1 MTMFKTMKSLPMT
14 VAAAAMLAALP
25 LPEGT
30 PFVGAEA
37 AFAQQQQ
44 AKKPAKTR
52 KVPAMSI
59 AFHKQVQKAQE
70 AMDIGDLTSAKKIL
84 EEALEKRKIN
94 DYERAT
100 VWQFRAMVAFEEEDT
115 QGTIHAYERILS
127 YKDSIPEA
135 LEMQI
140 MYGLGQLYFSDEN
153 YDNALKYIQMWE
165 ARIAPDLISVNH
177 LVFIAQLHYTRSDFP
192 KSLDYI
198 TRAIDTGNSLDTVE
212 VKENWYGLALSANW
226 EMNKYDKVRDVLEIL
241 LINWP
246 KPIYWIQLAG
256 VYQELN
262 QEETSYSLTEAAYKQ
277 GFLDDKETQLVQV
290 AQIQI
295 ARDAPIKCA
304 WVLEKAIK
312 EKRIEQTAKN
322 MRTLG
327 QCYMQ
332 ASEYAKSIQPLTEA
346 ATQEA
351 DADLW
356 FQIGQVE
363 MQLDNLKGAIT
374 ALDKAIVELAKDKG
388 QKATDKRFSAI
399 MMRGQALTELK
410 RFKEA
415 KAAFDTAN
423 RLTKKSKD
431 KRVVRQ
437 WRAYLKGEE
446 AREEMLTGR

>member
-1 MTMFKTMKSLPMT
+1 MTMIKTMKSLPMT
-14 VAAAAMLAALP
+14 VAAAAMLAAVP

-30 PFVGAEA
+30 PFFGAEA
-37 AFAQQQQ
+37 AVAQQQQ
-44 AKKPAKTR
+44 QKQQKTR

-59 AFHKQVQKAQE
+59 AFHKKVQKAQE
-70 AMDIGDLTSAKKIL
+70 AMDEGDLASAKEIL
-84 EEALEKRKIN
+84 DDALGARKIN

-100 VWQFRAMVAFEEEDT
+100 VWQFKAMVAFEEENT
-115 QGTIHAYERILS
+115 QATIQAYEKILS
-127 YKDSIPEA
+127 YRESIPVA

-140 MYGLGQLYFSDEN
+140 MYGLGQLYFSNEN
-153 YDNALKYIQMWE
+153 YDKALRYIQEWE
-165 ARIAPDLISVNH
+165 SRIDPTLISVNH
-177 LVFIAQLHYTRSDFP
+177 MVFIAQLHYTRSDFP
-192 KSLDYI
+192 KALSYI
-198 TRAIDTGNSLDTVE
+198 NRAIETAHTVDTVE
-212 VKENWYGLALSANW
+212 VKENWYGLALSAHW
-226 EMNKYDKVRDVLEIL
+226 ELNEYTKVRDVLEVL

-262 QEETSYSLTEAAYKQ
+262 DETTSYSLTEAAYKQ

-312 EKRIEQTAKN
+312 EQRVEANAKN
-322 MRTLG
+322 KRTLG

-332 ASEYAKSIQPLTEA
+332 ANEFAKSIKPLSDA
-346 ATQEA
+346 ASEEA

-363 MQLDNLKGAIT
+363 MQLDNLKGALT
-374 ALDKAIVELAKDKG
+374 ALDKAIAELAKDKSD
-388 QKATDKRFSAI
+388 KANDKRFSAM

-415 KAAFDTAN
+415 NDAFNAAS
-423 RLTKKSKD
+423 RISKKNKD
-431 KRVVRQ
+431 KKVLRQ

-446 AREEMLTGR
+446 AREKMLTGR

>member
-1 MTMFKTMKSLPMT
+1 MTIIKTMKSLPMT

-30 PFVGAEA
+30 PFVGAKA
-37 AFAQQQQ
+37 AYAQDQQKSQ
-44 AKKPAKTR
+44 AKTR

-59 AFHKQVQKAQE
+59 AFHKKVQKAQE
-70 AMDIGDLTSAKKIL
+70 AMDLGDLASAKEIL
-84 EEALEKRKIN
+84 EDSLDSRKIN

-115 QGTIHAYERILS
+115 QGTINAYERILS

-140 MYGLGQLYFSDEN
+140 MYGLGQLYFSDEQ
-153 YDNALKYIQMWE
+153 YDQALKYINMWE

-177 LVFIAQLHYTRSDFP
+177 LVFISQLHYTRSDFP
-192 KSLDYI
+192 KSLSYI
-198 TRAIDTGNSLDTVE
+198 TRAIDTANTLDTVE

-226 EMNKYDKVRDVLEIL
+226 EMNQYDKVRDVLEIL

-246 KPIYWIQLAG
+246 KPIYWVQLAG
-256 VYQELN
+256 VYQELDD
-262 QEETSYSLTEAAYKQ
+262 ERTSYALTEAAYKQ
-277 GFLDDKETQLVQV
+277 GFLDDKEVQLVQV

-304 WVLEKAIK
+304 WVLEKAMK
-312 EKRIEQTAKN
+312 EKRVEQTGKN

-332 ASEYAKSIQPLTEA
+332 ASEYQKSIEPLTAA

-363 MQLDNLKGAIT
+363 MQLDNLPGAIN
-374 ALDKAIVELAKDKG
+374 ALDKAIDELSKEKG
-388 QKATDKRFSAI
+388 EKATDKRFSAM

-415 KAAFDTAN
+415 TQAFDAAN
-423 RLTKKSKD
+423 RVSKKAKD
-431 KRVVRQ
+431 KKVVRQ
-437 WRAYLKGEE
+437 WRAYLKGEQ

>member
-1 MTMFKTMKSLPMT
+1 MTMIKTMKSLPMT
-14 VAAAAMLAALP
+14 VAAAALLAALP

-30 PFVGAEA
+30 PLVGAKA
-37 AFAQQQQ
+37 AFAQEQQKSQ
-44 AKKPAKTR
+44 AKTR

-70 AMDIGDLTSAKKIL
+70 AMDVGDLASAKEIL
-84 EEALEKRKIN
+84 IDALERRKIN

-115 QGTIHAYERILS
+115 QGTINAYEKILS
-127 YKDSIPEA
+127 YRDSIPEA

-140 MYGLGQLYFSDEN
+140 MYGLGQLYFSDEQ
-153 YDNALKYIQMWE
+153 YEKSLRYIQEWE
-165 ARIAPDLISVNH
+165 SRIDPTLISVNH

-192 KSLDYI
+192 KSLEYI
-198 TRAIDTGNSLDTVE
+198 TRAINTANTLDTVE
-212 VKENWYGLALSANW
+212 VKENWYGLALSAHW
-226 EMNKYDKVRDVLEIL
+226 EMNQYDKVRDVLETL

-246 KPIYWIQLAG
+246 KPLYWIQLAG

-262 QEETSYSLTEAAYKQ
+262 EEQTSYSLTEAAYKQ
-277 GFLDDKETQLVQV
+277 GFLDDKPAQLVQV

-304 WVLEKAIK
+304 WVLEKALK
-312 EKRIEQTAKN
+312 ENRIEDNAKN
-322 MRTLG
+322 KRTLG

-332 ASEYAKSIQPLTEA
+332 AGEFAKSIKPLSEA
-346 ATQEA
+346 ATEEA

-374 ALDKAIVELAKDKG
+374 ALDKAIVEFSKDKDD
-388 QKATDKRFSAI
+388 KATDKRFSAV
-399 MMRGQALTELK
+399 MMKGQALTELK
-410 RFKEA
+410 RFEDA
-415 KAAFDTAN
+415 KQAFTTASRISN
-423 RLTKKSKD
+423 KD
-431 KRVVRQ
+431 KDRKVIRQ

>member
-1 MTMFKTMKSLPMT
+1 MTMLKTMKSLPMALAT
-14 VAAAAMLAALP
+14 VAVLAVMP

-30 PFVGAEA
+30 SLFSANS
-37 AFAQQQQ
+37 AFAQDAEKSQ
-44 AKKPAKTR
+44 AKTR

-70 AMDIGDLTSAKKIL
+70 AMDIGDLTTAKTVL
-84 EEALEKRKIN
+84 EDALEKRKIN

-115 QGTIHAYERILS
+115 PGTINAYEKILS

-140 MYGLGQLYFSDEN
+140 MYGLAQLYFSDEQYDKSLN
-153 YDNALKYIQMWE
+153 YVQMWE

-192 KSLDYI
+192 KSLSYI
-198 TRAIDTGNSLDTVE
+198 TRAIDTANSLDTVE

-226 EMNKYDKVRDVLEIL
+226 EMNNYTAVRDILEIL
-241 LINWP
+241 ILNWP

-262 QEETSYSLTEAAYKQ
+262 DEKTSYALTEAAYKQ
-277 GFLDDKETQLVQV
+277 GFLNDKATQLVQV

-304 WVLEKAIK
+304 WILEKALS
-312 EKRIEQTAKN
+312 EKRIEANAKN
-322 MRTLG
+322 ERTLG

-332 ASEYAKSIQPLTEA
+332 ASEYKKSIAPLSA
-346 ATQEA
+346 AAAEDA

-356 FQIGQVE
+356 FQIGQVQ
-363 MQLDNLKGAIT
+363 MQLDNLEGAIE
-374 ALDKAIVELAKDKG
+374 ALDKALAAFEKEKGDKV
-388 QKATDKRFSAI
+388 TDKRFSAT

-410 RFKEA
+410 RFDEA
-415 KAAFDTAN
+415 RKTFDAAGRISKAA
-423 RLTKKSKD
+423 KD
-431 KRVVRQ
+431 KKTIRQ

-446 AREEMLTGR
+446 AREKMLTGR